1 MIDSKESALRS
12 KVVITLSLIS
22 IIVLFLVSIS
32 IGKYQ
37 LSLEDIYQIITKTHN
52 NPMAYNVF
60 YKLRLPRS
68 IMAVIAGMGL
78 GMAGSVFQTI
88 FKNPLASPD
97 IIGVT
102 SGANVGAAFSIVF
115 FSGSTLAVAFGAFGG
130 GLVAMALVIGLVK
143 LSDTRDVQAYVL
155 SGIIISAISNGI
167 IMALKYFS
175 NPENTLGAIEFWTMG
190 SFGSITS
197 KKLGM
202 VLPMFLI
209 GMIGIFLF
217 RWTINVLSLD
227 DDEVRALGISVERSR
242 YLILLFAT
250 LIVASIISVTGLIS
264 FVALIPPHVARS
276 ILKKNDFKTNIF
288 SGLLGAILMIVSDC
302 IARSLLHSEL
312 PISIITSLIGAPYLA
327 FLLISKN
334 LGRVN

>member
-1 MIDSKESALRS
+1 MMDSKENIS
-12 KVVITLSLIS
+12 KSKILIILSIIS
-22 IIVLFLVSIS
+22 IMVLFLVSIG

-37 LSLEDIYQIITKTHN
+37 LSLDDIYQVISKKHED
-52 NPMAYNVF
+52 PMAYNVF

-68 IMAVIAGMGL
+68 IMVVLAGMGL
-78 GMAGSVFQTI
+78 GMAGSVFQSI

-102 SGANVGAAFSIVF
+102 SGANVGAAISIVF
-115 FSGSTLAVAFGAFGG
+115 FSGNTVAVAFGAFSG
-130 GLVAMALVIGLVK
+130 GLFAMALVIGLVK
-143 LSDTRDVQAYVL
+143 LSDTRDVQTYVL

-167 IMALKYFS
+167 IMTLKYFS
-175 NPENTLGAIEFWTMG
+175 DPENTLGAIEFWTMG

-209 GMIGIFLF
+209 GVVGIFLF
-217 RWTINVLSLD
+217 RWTINILSLN
-227 DDEVRALGISVERSR
+227 DDEVRALGVPVERSR
-242 YLILLFAT
+242 YLILLFST

-264 FVALIPPHVARS
+264 FVALIPPHMARS

-334 LGRVN
+334 LGRVR

>member
-1 MIDSKESALRS
+1 MMDSKENIS
-12 KVVITLSLIS
+12 KSKILIILSIIS
-22 IIVLFLVSIS
+22 IMVLFLVSIG

-37 LSLEDIYQIITKTHN
+37 LSLDDIYQVISKKHED
-52 NPMAYNVF
+52 PMAYNVF

-68 IMAVIAGMGL
+68 IMVVLAGMGL
-78 GMAGSVFQTI
+78 GMAGSVFQSI

-102 SGANVGAAFSIVF
+102 SGANVGAAISIVF
-115 FSGSTLAVAFGAFGG
+115 FSGNTVAVAFGAFSG
-130 GLVAMALVIGLVK
+130 GLFAMALVIGLVK
-143 LSDTRDVQAYVL
+143 LSDTRDVQTYVL

-167 IMALKYFS
+167 IMTLKYFS
-175 NPENTLGAIEFWTMG
+175 DPENTLGAIEFWTMG

-209 GMIGIFLF
+209 GVVGIFLF
-217 RWTINVLSLD
+217 RWTINILSLN
-227 DDEVRALGISVERSR
+227 DDEVRALGVPVEGSR
-242 YLILLFAT
+242 YLILLFST

-264 FVALIPPHVARS
+264 FVALIPPHMARS

-334 LGRVN
+334 LGRVR